1 MFHSELETAVLG
13 RSRMQQAKCSTK
25 KKNKSLEENE
35 KLSYVHVRARRGE
48 ATDSHSLAERA
59 RREKINTRM
68 KLLHELVP
76 GCDKQWLSRAANVSA
91 SDFKGDGADDA
102 EEENNDFFYDS
113 ETDHVH
119 YVIKILFFLL
129 YFQASVSISDR
140 KCLRDFYDSE

>member
-1 MFHSELETAVLG
+1 MKLLQELVPGCDKQWL
-13 RSRMQQAKCSTK
+13 SRAANVSAGAFKGDGADDAE
-25 KKNKSLEENE
+25 EENNDFFYDSE
-35 KLSYVHVRARRGE
+35 SDHV
-48 ATDSHSLAERA
+48 DYA

-91 SDFKGDGADDA
+91 GDFKGDGADDA

-119 YVIKILFFLL
+119 Y
-129 YFQASVSISDR
+129 
-140 KCLRDFYDSE
+140 